1 MIIDEQFKTLIPPL
15 TSDEFKRLEES
26 ILKEGIRDK
35 LVVWDNT
42 LIDGHNRYRI
52 ATEHGLTYETI
63 QKDFE
68 SREHALN
75 WIISNQLGRR
85 NLNPNQIAYLRG
97 KRYENEKK
105 IVTNEKGINQ
115 HTNEVEHHF
124 DDQPKPIEKSKG
136 KTSIKLAKEYSVGSA
151 TIERNGSFAKVVDVL
166 PENAKSEVLSG
177 RDTIRRD
184 DVSTILKFDKPTQKK
199 FLKEV
204 ESGTPIKEAV
214 KKVTPDEKREQED
227 NILRVEM
234 ERQRI
239 MRDRVKF
246 DKHTIRTTDITV
258 CDKSLFLNNSDNISD
273 NVVIWV
279 IPNSDKEKE
288 AKKILRSTLNFK
300 FG

>member
-1 MIIDEQFKTLIPPL
+1 MIIDEQFRTLIPPL
-15 TSDEFKRLEES
+15 TDDEFSRLEES
-26 ILKEGIRDK
+26 ILKDGIRDK
-35 LVVWDNT
+35 LVVWGDT
-42 LIDGHNRYRI
+42 LIDGHNRYHI
-52 ATEHGLTYETI
+52 ATEHGLQYETV

-105 IVTNEKGINQ
+105 IVSNAGGVNQ
-115 HTNEVEHHF
+115 YTVEVNAQVGH
-124 DDQPKPIEKSKG
+124 QPKNNSTAKIIANEYGVGYNTIRRNEHFAKTVDILPENVKEDVLAN
-136 KTSIKLAKEYSVGSA
+136 KTSISQTDAYA
-151 TIERNGSFAKVVDVL
+151 IT
-166 PENAKSEVLSG
+166 
-177 RDTIRRD
+177 
-184 DVSTILKFDKPTQKK
+184 KFDKPTQKK

-227 NILRVEM
+227 NILRAEM
-234 ERQRI
+234 GRQRI

-258 CDKSLFLNNSDNISD
+258 CDKKLFLNNSDDISD
-273 NVVIWV
+273 NVIIWV
-279 IPNSDKEKE
+279 ISNSDKEKE

>member
-1 MIIDEQFKTLIPPL
+1 MIIDEQFRTLIPPL
-15 TSDEFKRLEES
+15 TDDEFKRLEEN

-63 QKDFE
+63 QKDFG

-97 KRYENEKK
+97 KRYEMEKK
-105 IVTNEKGINQ
+105 IWGGDRKSDEFEKSSSQSGNLIPDPAKTNEN
-115 HTNEVEHHF
+115 
-124 DDQPKPIEKSKG
+124 
-136 KTSIKLAKEYSVGSA
+136 LAKEYGVGKS
-151 TIERNGSFAKVVDVL
+151 TISRNSIYARAVDTL
-166 PENAKSEVLSG
+166 PDEVKQSVLSG
-177 RDTIRRD
+177 SDT
-184 DVSTILKFDKPTQKK
+184 VSHESANTILKFDTPTQKK

-227 NILRVEM
+227 NILRAEM
-234 ERQRI
+234 ERQRV
-239 MRDRVKF
+239 MRDRAKF
-246 DKHTIRTTDITV
+246 DKYIIRTTDVTV
-258 CDKSLFLNNSDNISD
+258 CNKALFLENSGDISD
-273 NVVIWV
+273 NVEIWV
-279 IPNSDKEKE
+279 IPNSEKARE
-288 AKKILRSTLNFK
+288 AKEILRDSLNFK